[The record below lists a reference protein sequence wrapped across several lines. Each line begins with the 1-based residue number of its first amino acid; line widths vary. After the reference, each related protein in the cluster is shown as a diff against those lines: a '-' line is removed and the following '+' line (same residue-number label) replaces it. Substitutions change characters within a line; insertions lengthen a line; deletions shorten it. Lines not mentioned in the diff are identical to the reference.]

1 MSNRRAQDERIEGTP
16 DGSNA
21 ITEIVDIPDTP
32 IIGTATA
39 GIAGASVP
47 FTAATTGGTASTFT
61 ATSTPGSINST
72 SATSP
77 ITVSGLT
84 AGTAYTF
91 TVTPSNSTG
100 TGPASSS
107 SNSITPVDL
116 ISAYDN
122 LATVTLSATAASI
135 TFIGIPTG
143 YDHLQI
149 RGIGRTNRATPAD
162 MDGLLIQF
170 NGDTAASYSDHALRG
185 DGASATAS
193 SDVSYTGMEM
203 YRLANLYVASTL
215 MGAQIVDILDYANTN
230 KYKTVR
236 GLGGVDNNGSGMVAL
251 NSGNWRNTSA
261 ITSILL
267 KPASGTLFTAYT
279 SFALYGVK

>member
-21 ITEIVDIPDTP
+21 ITEIVDVPDAPT
-32 IIGTATA
+32 IGTATA
-39 GIAGASVP
+39 GIAGASVT
-47 FTAATTGGTASTFT
+47 FTAATTGGTASTYT
-61 ATSTPGSINST
+61 ATSTPGSITGT

-84 AGTAYTF
+84 GGTAYTF

-116 ISAYDN
+116 NNAYDS
-122 LATVTLSATAASI
+122 LSSVTLDATASSI
-135 TFIGIPTG
+135 TFSGIPAT
-143 YDHLQI
+143 YTHLQI

-170 NGDTAASYSDHALRG
+170 NGDTSANYSDHALRG
-185 DGASATAS
+185 DGGSATAS

-203 YRLANLYVASTL
+203 YRLANLYVASTV

-230 KYKTVR
+230 KYKTIKS
-236 GLGGVDNNGSGMVAL
+236 LGGVDNNGSGQVAL
-251 NSGNWRNTSA
+251 NSGNWRNTDG

-267 KPASGTLFTAYT
+267 KPAVGTLFTAYT